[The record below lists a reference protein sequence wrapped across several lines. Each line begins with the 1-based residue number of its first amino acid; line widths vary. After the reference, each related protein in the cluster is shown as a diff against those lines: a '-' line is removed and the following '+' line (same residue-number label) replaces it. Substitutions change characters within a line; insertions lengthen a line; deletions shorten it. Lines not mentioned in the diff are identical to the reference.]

1 MGQTLPAETVVPAP
15 MVCTAAPACTG
26 CWAPSLGEVRGVGC
40 WGAAVAPGGC
50 RAGAV
55 LGAVPEQLAVSSV
68 MLSPGCSPLALLLP
82 EDSRYLGQLLMF
94 FPYIMRFWR

>member
-1 MGQTLPAETVVPAP
+1 MLGGSRGSGGLQGW
-15 MVCTAAPACTG
+15 G
-26 CWAPSLGEVRGVGC
+26 CA
-40 WGAAVAPGGC
+40 
-50 RAGAV
+50 
-55 LGAVPEQLAVSSV
+55 GAVPEQLAVSSV

>member
-1 MGQTLPAETVVPAP
+1 M
-15 MVCTAAPACTG
+15 
-26 CWAPSLGEVRGVGC
+26 LGGTQ
-40 WGAAVAPGGC
+40 ALGGC